1 MKRVPHGHT
10 NLGKGIKVEAQA
22 GEQVREE
29 KKTMV
34 RRDHTRK
41 PNWLWHYL
49 GNPYF
54 LSQVTLIIVLLLQN
68 QSKSYQVKKKSLT
81 ALLGVGGDPCPP
93 TPREMSSGKK
103 APACL
108 DDAVGRMPSA
118 GTFQ

>member
-1 MKRVPHGHT
+1 MKRVPRGHT

-29 KKTMV
+29 KKIMV

-54 LSQVTLIIVLLLQN
+54 
-68 QSKSYQVKKKSLT
+68 
-81 ALLGVGGDPCPP
+81 CH
-93 TPREMSSGKK
+93 R
-103 APACL
+103 
-108 DDAVGRMPSA
+108 
-118 GTFQ
+118 

>member
-10 NLGKGIKVEAQA
+10 NLGKGTKVEAQA
-22 GEQVREE
+22 DEQVREE

-54 LSQVTLIIVLLLQN
+54 FVIDDSNNSPIVAKPVQILS
-68 QSKSYQVKKKSLT
+68 S
-81 ALLGVGGDPCPP
+81 
-93 TPREMSSGKK
+93 
-103 APACL
+103 
-108 DDAVGRMPSA
+108 
-118 GTFQ
+118 